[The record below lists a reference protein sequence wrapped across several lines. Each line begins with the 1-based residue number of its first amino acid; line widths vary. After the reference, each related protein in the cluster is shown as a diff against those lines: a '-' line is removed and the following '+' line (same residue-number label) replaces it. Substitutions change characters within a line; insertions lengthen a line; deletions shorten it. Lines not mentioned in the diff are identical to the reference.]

1 MKDLPIDNLHKIRYD
16 GLGTSGNTRAL
27 FPGGIMEKLYITG
40 GRKLSGTIEVGGMK
54 NAADPIFFATLLTG
68 DVCTIENVPDAADI
82 SNAASI
88 LTKIGAVVAY
98 KGPHTYEIDTRYVK
112 EANIE
117 SSFSAKLR
125 SSYYLLGA
133 GLGRFHRAET
143 GFPGGCDFGAR
154 PIDQHVKGFRALG
167 ASVVEDKDSG
177 RIICESKGN
186 LTASSIYLDVPSVG
200 ATINIMLAA
209 CMAEG
214 TTVIDNAAREPHIVD
229 VANFLNSCGAEIYGA
244 GTPTIK
250 IFGVEA
256 LHGCSYAIIPDMIEA
271 GTYMVAAA
279 ATRSTM
285 TVSNVIPRHLESITA
300 KLQEMGVSVEEG
312 DDYVRVLSP
321 ESDDKPLFP
330 IRVKTTFYPGFPT
343 DMNPQFAVLLCLAD
357 GESRLTESVW
367 ANRFQYIPELVRMG
381 AQITVSGSDAVIT
394 GIPSLRAANVRAVD
408 LRAGAAMVIAAL
420 CTPGTTVIDDIHHI
434 LRGYEHIV
442 EKLDAVGADI
452 RLVQLP
458 DGI

>member
-1 MKDLPIDNLHKIRYD
+1 
-16 GLGTSGNTRAL
+16 
-27 FPGGIMEKLYITG
+27 MEKLYITG
-40 GRKLSGTIEVGGMK
+40 GQPLSGTIEVGGMK
-54 NAADPIFFATLLTG
+54 NAADPILFATLLVG

-82 SNAASI
+82 LNATNI
-88 LTKIGAVVAY
+88 LTQLGAVVAY

-117 SSFSAKLR
+117 SEYSALLR

-133 GLGRFHRAET
+133 GLGRFGKAET

-167 ASVVEDKDSG
+167 AEVIEDEATRRIYCSSSG
-177 RIICESKGN
+177 RLKG
-186 LTASSIYLDVPSVG
+186 SSIYLDVPSVG

-209 CMAEG
+209 CKAEG
-214 TTVIDNAAREPHIVD
+214 QTTIDNAAREPHIVD
-229 VANFLNSCGAEIYGA
+229 VANYLNSCGAEIYGA

-250 IFGVEA
+250 IVGVEE

-279 ATRSTM
+279 ATKSDI
-285 TVSNVIPRHLESITA
+285 TVANVIPRHLESITA
-300 KLQEMGVSVEEG
+300 KLAEMGVSVEEG
-312 DDYVRVLSP
+312 DDYIRILPPS
-321 ESDDKPLFP
+321 SGKTLHS

-343 DMNPQFAVLLCLAD
+343 DMNPQIAVLLCLAQ

-367 ANRFQYIPELVRMG
+367 SNRFQYVPELLRMG
-381 AQITVSGSDAVIT
+381 AEITISGSDAVIK
-394 GIPSLRAANVRAVD
+394 GVSALRAANVRAVD
-408 LRAGAAMVIAAL
+408 LRAGAAMVIAGL

-442 EKLDAVGADI
+442 EKLGAVGADI
-452 RLVQLP
+452 RLVHLP
-458 DGI
+458 DGM

>member
-1 MKDLPIDNLHKIRYD
+1 
-16 GLGTSGNTRAL
+16 
-27 FPGGIMEKLYITG
+27 MEKLYITG

-82 SNAASI
+82 DNAASI
-88 LTKIGAVVAY
+88 LTRIGAVVAY

-117 SSFSAKLR
+117 SEFSAKLR

-133 GLGRFHRAET
+133 GLGRFRKAET

-167 ASVVEDKDSG
+167 AQVVEDASTRRIYCTAENGLSG
-177 RIICESKGN
+177 
-186 LTASSIYLDVPSVG
+186 SSIYLDVPSVG
-200 ATINIMLAA
+200 ATINLLLAA
-209 CMAEG
+209 CRAQGM
-214 TTVIDNAAREPHIVD
+214 TVIDNAAREPHIVD

-250 IFGVEA
+250 ITGVES
-256 LHGCSYAIIPDMIEA
+256 LHGCTYAIIPDMIEA

-279 ATRSTM
+279 ATKSTV

-300 KLQEMGVSVEEG
+300 KLQEMGVNVEEG
-312 DDYVRVLSP
+312 DDCIRVISP
-321 ESDDKPLFP
+321 PSDDRPLNP

-343 DMNPQFAVLLCLAD
+343 DMNPQFAVLLCLAS

-367 ANRFQYIPELVRMG
+367 ANRFQYVPELLRMG
-381 AQITVSGSDAVIT
+381 AEISISGSDAIIT
-394 GIPSLRAANVRAVD
+394 GVPELRPASVRAVD

-420 CTPGTTVIDDIHHI
+420 CTRGTTVIDDIHHI

-452 RLVQLP
+452 RLVRLP
-458 DGI
+458 EGM

>member
-1 MKDLPIDNLHKIRYD
+1 
-16 GLGTSGNTRAL
+16 
-27 FPGGIMEKLYITG
+27 MEKLYISG
-40 GRKLSGTIEVGGMK
+40 GKKLSGTIEVGGMK

-82 SNAASI
+82 TNAANI

-98 KGPHTYEIDTRYVK
+98 KGPHTYEIDTRYIK
-112 EANIE
+112 EANVDSE
-117 SSFSAKLR
+117 FSAKLR

-133 GLGRFHRAET
+133 GLGRFQKAES

-167 ASVVEDKDSG
+167 AHVDEDATTRRIYCSASG
-177 RIICESKGN
+177 R
-186 LTASSIYLDVPSVG
+186 LTGSSIYLDVPSVG
-200 ATINIMLAA
+200 ATINIMLAS
-209 CMAEG
+209 CMADG

-250 IFGVEA
+250 VIGVEK

-279 ATRSTM
+279 ATRSSV

-312 DDYVRVLSP
+312 DDYIRILEP
-321 ESDDKPLFP
+321 EADGYLRP

-343 DMNPQFAVLLCLAD
+343 DMNPQFAVLLCLAK

-367 ANRFQYIPELVRMG
+367 SNRFQYVPELSRMG
-381 AQITVSGSDAVIT
+381 AEITLSGSDAIIT
-394 GIPSLRAANVRAVD
+394 GVPELRAANVRAVD

-420 CTPGTTVIDDIHHI
+420 STKGTTVIDDIHHI

-452 RLVQLP
+452 RLVKLP
-458 DGI
+458 DGM

>member
-1 MKDLPIDNLHKIRYD
+1 
-16 GLGTSGNTRAL
+16 
-27 FPGGIMEKLYITG
+27 MEKLYITG
-40 GRKLSGTIEVGGMK
+40 GHKLSGTIGVGGMK
-54 NAADPIFFATLLTG
+54 NAADPILFATLLTG

-82 SNAASI
+82 TNAANI

-98 KGPHTYEIDTRYVK
+98 KGPHTYEIDTRYIK

-117 SSFSAKLR
+117 SEISARLR

-133 GLGRFHRAET
+133 GLGRFGKAEA

-167 ASVVEDKDSG
+167 AKVIEDKAQR
-177 RIICESKGN
+177 RIICSAAELSG
-186 LTASSIYLDVPSVG
+186 SSIYLDVPSVG

-209 CMAEG
+209 CKAKGM
-214 TTVIDNAAREPHIVD
+214 TVIDNAAREPHIVD

-250 IFGVEA
+250 IVGVES
-256 LHGCSYAIIPDMIEA
+256 LHGCTYAIIPDMIEA

-279 ATRSTM
+279 ATRSSM
-285 TVSNVIPRHLESITA
+285 TISNVIPRHLESITA
-300 KLQEMGVSVEEG
+300 KLQEMGVTVEEG
-312 DDYVRVLSP
+312 DDYITIKAP
-321 ESDDKPLFP
+321 ESDDEPLLP
-330 IRVKTTFYPGFPT
+330 VRVKTTFYPGFPT
-343 DMNPQFAVLLCLAD
+343 DMNPQFAVLLCLAR

-367 ANRFQYIPELVRMG
+367 SNRFQYVPELLRMG
-381 AQITVSGSDAVIT
+381 AQITISGSDAVIT
-394 GIPSLRAANVRAVD
+394 GVESLRAANVRAVD

-420 CTPGTTVIDDIHHI
+420 CTSGTTVIDDIHHI

-458 DGI
+458 EGM